1 MYDFSRKYT
10 HRCSAGRSK
19 RLRLAATAADVEN
32 AENKKWMRESFDEQ
46 QNVHVAPLESAWKKI
61 QHFYEMY
68 VNNNKYKSAKID
80 SHESTKSD
88 MADNWN

>member
-32 AENKKWMRESFDEQ
+32 AENKKWMRESFNEQ
-46 QNVHVAPLESAWKKI
+46 QNVHVAPLESAWKKNPT
-61 QHFYEMY
+61 FLRN
-68 VNNNKYKSAKID
+68 VC
-80 SHESTKSD
+80 
-88 MADNWN
+88 